1 MEMDEKIFL
10 DIFSNSEKQKRTIQ
24 QKKRKRFLFD
34 KLSGISE
41 KTKTIQGIVGLRGCG
56 KTVILLQ
63 LAAELDNSIYVSSEQ
78 LLIRSISIYDF
89 ISYAKQ
95 KGFSNIFVDEVHLYP
110 NWSLELKAA
119 YDEGGLFIFFSGSS
133 AMAIQDKGADLSRRA
148 RFHNLP
154 PLSFREFLLLKYD
167 VELPKISMEE
177 LLDYP
182 RRRELVG
189 VIGPHIGMM
198 NEYMGS
204 GALPFSLDEKNP
216 QPLYVSVLSKMVR
229 SDLASLKKIN
239 INSVETVYQ
248 MLGLI
253 ATSNP
258 DRINYNSMAN
268 ALNKNIYVIMETIR
282 MLNDVDLIMPI
293 LPEASGTSGARK
305 EYKLLL
311 RPPFRT
317 VISNMLGKEANI
329 GAIREE
335 FFINNLGHQNIRY
348 IKTERKGKTSD
359 YRYKGHSFEIGGIS
373 KGRKSDTDFTVV
385 DGLSL
390 DEKKIPLALF
400 GLFY

>member
-10 DIFSNSEKQKRTIQ
+10 DLFASSEKQKRSVK
-24 QKKRKRFLFD
+24 QKSRKRFLFED
-34 KLSGISE
+34 LSGISG
-41 KTKTIQGIVGLRGCG
+41 KTKTMQGIVGLRGCG
-56 KTVILLQ
+56 KTTLLLQ
-63 LAAELDNSIYVSSEQ
+63 LAAELENSIYVSSEQ
-78 LLIRSISIYDF
+78 LLIRSISIFKFVD
-89 ISYAKQ
+89 YAKQ
-95 KGFSNIFVDEVHLYP
+95 KGFSKIFIDEVHLYP

-119 YDEGGLFIFFSGSS
+119 YDEDGVFIFFSGSS
-133 AMAIQDKGADLSRRA
+133 SMAIQDKGADLSRRA

-154 PLSFREFLLLKYD
+154 PLSFREFLLLRYD
-167 VELPKISMEE
+167 IELPKIE
-177 LLDYP
+177 LEDILDRG

-189 VIGPHIGMM
+189 MIGPHLGML
-198 NEYMGS
+198 NEYMES
-204 GALPFSLDEKNP
+204 GALPFSLEENNP
-216 QPLYVSVLSKMVR
+216 QPLYISVLSKIVR

-239 INSVETVYQ
+239 INSIETVYQ

-268 ALNKNIYVIMETIR
+268 ALNKNIYVVMETIR
-282 MLNDVDLIMPI
+282 MLNDVDLMMPI
-293 LPEASGTSGARK
+293 LPEGSGTSGARK

-311 RPPFRT
+311 RPPFRA
-317 VISNMLGKEANI
+317 VICSMLGKETNI
-329 GAIREE
+329 GAMREE
-335 FFINNLGHQNIRY
+335 FFANNLGPQNINY
-348 IKTERKGKTSD
+348 IKTERKRRTPD
-359 YRYKGHSFEIGGIS
+359 YRYQGYSFEIGGIS